1 MKANQRKQTPKF
13 RLIAL
18 ACASLLAIFT
28 ATSSRAAS
36 GTWISTASGNWS
48 TTGNW
53 SGGVVADGSDG
64 SADTAFFNTL
74 DLAADVTVTL
84 DTVRTNANLVFADAN
99 TNTPANW
106 FLSGSKLT
114 LGGAT
119 PRITV
124 TNIAPGARRSNT
136 ASNGFTVFSRNCARV
151 RLRSLPPC
159 LVVNSRCWLSA
170 VR

>member
-1 MKANQRKQTPKF
+1 MCTRRRPKNAAPMHFIFNSHSQALSPPVTTKNDHMKANQRKQTPKF

-124 TNIAPGARRSNT
+124 TNIAPGES
-136 ASNGFTVFSRNCARV
+136 
-151 RLRSLPPC
+151 
-159 LVVNSRCWLSA
+159 
-170 VR
+170 